1 MALIPVITID
11 GPSAVGKGTA
21 ARLVA
26 AELGFHLLD
35 SGALYR
41 LLALQTL
48 RLGIADV
55 AGNAARIA
63 NLAERLDI
71 AFVPDHHGTRILLEG
86 EDVSAEIRSEEAG
99 ARASEV
105 AELPAVRAALLQL
118 QRDFRQPPGLVAD
131 GRDMGTVVFPD
142 AQVKLFIDASA
153 EVRARRR
160 CKELRAK
167 GKNVN
172 IASLLREINERDHRD
187 RNRQVAPLKPA
198 DDALLI
204 NTDDLDI
211 VQVKSLIIDHVRKC
225 LPDLHPQSRA

>member
-1 MALIPVITID
+1 MAVIPVITID

-41 LLALQTL
+41 LLALKTL
-48 RLGIADV
+48 RLGIEHV
-55 AGNAARIA
+55 AQDAERISR
-63 NLAERLDI
+63 LAEQLDI
-71 AFVPDHHGTRILLEG
+71 AFVPDQSGTRILLEG
-86 EDVSAEIRSEEAG
+86 ENVSSEIRTEAAG

-105 AELPAVRAALLQL
+105 AALADVRAALLEL

-142 AQVKLFIDASA
+142 AQAKLFIDASA
-153 EVRARRR
+153 QVRADRRY
-160 CKELRAK
+160 KELSGK

-172 IASLLREINERDHRD
+172 IASLLREINERDDRD
-187 RNRQVAPLKPA
+187 RNRKVAPLQPA
-198 DDALLI
+198 SDALLI
-204 NTDDLDI
+204 NTDDLGID
-211 VQVKSLIIDHVRKC
+211 QVKSKIIDHARKC
-225 LPDLHPQSRA
+225 LSDQLTRSQF